1 MNIFATDNN
10 PIQSAIYLDDKRV
23 IKMALESTQMLSTA
37 INECGGKA
45 PYKSTHKNHPANV
58 WTRQTRQNFDWL
70 LAHAKALSTEYTYRY
85 GKIHKCLG
93 ILSNIEEQNLNL
105 LVPNGSL
112 TTFANCAA
120 HKGKEI
126 SFKHIADVTEAYKQ
140 YLNLRWETDVRK
152 PTWTNRTIPE
162 FYIVGKL

>member
-23 IKMALESTQMLSTA
+23 VKMVLESTQMLCTA
-37 INECGGKA
+37 INEWGGNA

-58 WTRQTRQNFDWL
+58 WVRQTRHNFDWL
-70 LAHAKALSTEYTYRY
+70 LAHAKALSAEYTYRY
-85 GKIHKCLG
+85 GKIHKCLD
-93 ILSNIEEQNLNL
+93 ILSNIEKHNLNV
-105 LVPNGSL
+105 LVPGGPL
-112 TTFANCAA
+112 TPFANCAA

-152 PTWTNRTIPE
+152 PTWTNRAIPQ
-162 FYIVGKL
+162 FYVTRG